1 MSPFNTSTISC
12 IYLLFYILLFVKK
25 INDRDSGLHFLQ
37 YKSSYMTINFS
48 IPTTM
53 HTYTLKSL
61 ASVAVLKS
69 KIFIQP
75 NQIPQTLME
84 DLRNIH
90 TMCKLRKEESEIEE
104 KLEDVGQ
111 RLSVAMFNA
120 RLYVNM
126 WQDYINEDE
135 FRDYIYL
142 LAKAYEKVID
152 ECVSEMEEIELD
164 RQNCAGEEA
173 MVLTKLPKEE
183 FPEIYSLLKLLE

>member
-1 MSPFNTSTISC
+1 
-12 IYLLFYILLFVKK
+12 
-25 INDRDSGLHFLQ
+25 
-37 YKSSYMTINFS
+37 
-48 IPTTM
+48 M

-69 KIFIQP
+69 KIFIQS

-104 KLEDVGQ
+104 KLEDVDQ

-135 FRDYIYL
+135 FRDYIYMRTM
-142 LAKAYEKVID
+142 AYGKEMD
-152 ECVSEMEEIELD
+152 ECLSEREELELNGKIRD
-164 RQNCAGEEA
+164 GEEA
-173 MVLTKLPKEE
+173 MVLTQLPKSE
-183 FPEIYSLLKLLE
+183 FPEIYSLLELIK

>member
-1 MSPFNTSTISC
+1 
-12 IYLLFYILLFVKK
+12 
-25 INDRDSGLHFLQ
+25 
-37 YKSSYMTINFS
+37 
-48 IPTTM
+48 
-53 HTYTLKSL
+53 
-61 ASVAVLKS
+61 
-69 KIFIQP
+69 
-75 NQIPQTLME
+75 ME

-135 FRDYIYL
+135 FRDYIYM
-142 LAKAYEKVID
+142 LAKAYEKAID

-164 RQNCAGEEA
+164 RKNCAGEEA

>member
-1 MSPFNTSTISC
+1 
-12 IYLLFYILLFVKK
+12 
-25 INDRDSGLHFLQ
+25 
-37 YKSSYMTINFS
+37 
-48 IPTTM
+48 M

-75 NQIPQTLME
+75 NQI
-84 DLRNIH
+84 
-90 TMCKLRKEESEIEE
+90 
-104 KLEDVGQ
+104 
-111 RLSVAMFNA
+111 NA

-152 ECVSEMEEIELD
+152 KCVSEMEEIELD